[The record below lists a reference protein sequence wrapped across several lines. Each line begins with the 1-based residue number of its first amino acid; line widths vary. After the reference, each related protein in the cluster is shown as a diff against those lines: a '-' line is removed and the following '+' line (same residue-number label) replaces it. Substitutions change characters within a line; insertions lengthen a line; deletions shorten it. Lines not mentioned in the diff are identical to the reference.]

1 VESPHYA
8 HYVENGLDVGGHVRA
23 RILEADGRLPMKIGF
38 DTSQTGRAKAGC
50 GHFADGVIRQLAA
63 DDDRNSYIL
72 YPALGDF
79 FWDPDFATGTFASD
93 RPGFERWKAPADFEA
108 SRRFWCNPGEDF
120 EHKLGNPDIFHSN
133 NFFCPRGLKNARLV
147 YTLYDLSFIE
157 DPSWN
162 TEENRIGCFSG
173 VFRAGLYADLIVA
186 ISEYTRRHFLSTFP
200 WFPPERVTVVYP
212 ASRFSVPREAQC
224 PDNFAALRPG
234 GFWLSVGTIEPR
246 KNYGRLLD
254 AYRILKAGD
263 GSTLPL
269 VLAGGKGWLV
279 KNFDTFLHGLEPGRE
294 VILPGY
300 VSDDEMRWL
309 YRNCFGFLYPS
320 LFEGF
325 GMPVLEAL
333 GFGAPVLCSN
343 TSSLPEAAGDAALF
357 FDPLNTC
364 EIAAAM
370 RRLASG
376 GISRDAFRT
385 AALHQA
391 AKFSW
396 AGSAARLRELYD
408 HVMTLARAG
417 DGAAEGGRGST
428 ALV

>member
-1 VESPHYA
+1 M
-8 HYVENGLDVGGHVRA
+8 R
-23 RILEADGRLPMKIGF
+23 IGF

-50 GHFADGVIRQLAA
+50 GYFAEGLIRQLVA
-63 DDDRNSYIL
+63 DDDRNGYIL
-72 YPALGDF
+72 YPAVGDL
-79 FWDPDFATGTFASD
+79 FWDADCATSTFASD
-93 RPGFERWKAPADFEA
+93 RPGFQRWKAPVDFEA

-120 EHKLGNPDIFHSN
+120 ERKLGNPDIFHSN
-133 NFFCPRGLKNARLV
+133 NFFCPWGLKQARLV

-157 DPSWN
+157 DAGWT

-186 ISEYTRRHFLSTFP
+186 ISEYTRQHFLSTFP
-200 WFPPERVTVVYP
+200 SFPASRVAVVYP
-212 ASRFSVPREAQC
+212 ASRFEGPCHAKTPGR
-224 PDNFAALRPG
+224 FAALQPG

-254 AYRILKAGD
+254 AYRILKAEN

-269 VLAGGKGWLV
+269 VLAGGQGWLLQH
-279 KNFDTFLHGLEPGRE
+279 FETLLQGLEPDRD

-300 VSDDEMRWL
+300 VSDDEMEWL
-309 YRNCFGFLYPS
+309 YQNCFGFLYPS

-357 FDPLNTC
+357 FDPLDTR

-370 RRLASG
+370 HRLASG
-376 GISRDAFRT
+376 EVSRDLLR
-385 AALHQA
+385 AAAQRQA
-391 AKFSW
+391 RKFSW
-396 AGSAARLRELYD
+396 AGSASRLRELYD
-408 HVMTLARAG
+408 HVMTLPRVAGNETDVTRLSVAR
-417 DGAAEGGRGST
+417 
-428 ALV
+428 V